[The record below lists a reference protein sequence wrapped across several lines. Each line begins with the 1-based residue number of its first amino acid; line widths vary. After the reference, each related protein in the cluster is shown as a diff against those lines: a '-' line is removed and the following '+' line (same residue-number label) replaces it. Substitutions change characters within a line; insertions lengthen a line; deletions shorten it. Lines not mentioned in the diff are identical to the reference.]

1 MTRQIVTSDR
11 SLLKMHFD
19 KHTERQLICTNG
31 KRDSNSGTKFTVLN
45 FANHLPKPWT
55 ESIAIHNC
63 TGISQTHI
71 YSPLCK
77 RKIDSR
83 KGAWEEGTQRA
94 ARIQRRD
101 WPRVWQF
108 QPSFEMGRI
117 TMCSSALRLLWV
129 EGKRPRWCHHSLRFF
144 LPTLLRSRKERK
156 ILGTRNVSEIFKYN
170 LQYLAIN

>member
-1 MTRQIVTSDR
+1 MN
-11 SLLKMHFD
+11 LF
-19 KHTERQLICTNG
+19 CTNG

-63 TGISQTHI
+63 TGISPTHI

-83 KGAWEEGTQRA
+83 KGAWEEVTQRPLILISSA
-94 ARIQRRD
+94 NTEKRLGTSLGI
-101 WPRVWQF
+101 PR
-108 QPSFEMGRI
+108 SFESP
-117 TMCSSALRLLWV
+117 CVYSSALRLLWV
-129 EGKRPRWCHHSLRFF
+129 EGKRPRWCRHSLRFF

-170 LQYLAIN
+170 LQCLVIN

>member
-1 MTRQIVTSDR
+1 MN
-11 SLLKMHFD
+11 LF
-19 KHTERQLICTNG
+19 CTNG

-63 TGISQTHI
+63 TGISLTRT
-71 YSPLCK
+71 YSPLSK
-77 RKIDSR
+77 RKFDSR
-83 KGAWEEGTQRA
+83 KGAWEEGTPRA

-117 TMCSSALRLLWV
+117 NMCSSALRLLWV

-144 LPTLLRSRKERK
+144 LPTLLISRKERK

-170 LQYLAIN
+170 LQCLAIN